1 MGILAM
7 RSSNSGPK
15 YEATGSKCEVA
26 GPKYEVAGPKQVRL
40 MTE

>member
-1 MGILAM
+1 MGILAVQ
-7 RSSNSGPK
+7 SSNSGPK

-26 GPKYEVAGPKQVRL
+26 GPKYEVPGDKQVRL